1 LALESLEVWPP
12 VAERRDARIEAE
24 RPQLGQQQRKL
35 ALAAADAERREQE
48 EDPRQPIASS

>member
-1 LALESLEVWPP
+1 VT
-12 VAERRDARIEAE
+12 ERRNARIEAQG
-24 RPQLGQQQRKL
+24 PQLRQQQRKL